1 MVIWRSGP
9 DGCFSRGSLAPQ
21 PGAARRQE
29 SDLAGGARV
38 LFLFYPQTLGT
49 SPWAGKSTPALNIGP
64 PSRIGRTETSK
75 FLSRLVDHIKS
86 TSESVLGQSVPTSG
100 EVRGFSA
107 DRETADDIIEWHN
120 FAIEVAKARSIV
132 EDYLKKE
139 KSELRDTTKF
149 TYLRYCLTGNALNA
163 IDGLAVRAA
172 NYSAAIEILKSRFGR
187 RDLTIQT
194 HIRKLLDGT
203 PCNHALLKTSRKFY
217 DEVVLHIRSL
227 EVLGKNPSSPELTA
241 SEVLLE
247 IFKLK
252 VHLSTRKR
260 WEALILSEPSKASNL
275 EASLKKSPPRNGLLS
290 VAALHLETKS
300 FEGCMVIVMRRRM
313 SSTEST
319 QDRWKIA
326 TRESLCFRCLQRGH
340 KGNRCPE
347 TKRCDYPSC
356 RKTHHKLLY
365 SDKETHKFRT
375 DETLPLK
382 SSTEKDEGTA
392 RAILQS
398 DDGNQLFVTC
408 LFDSGCQG
416 SLIRLGES
424 HTVVQHHSKRNKDKW
439 PKAAEENG
447 NDGMCERI
455 EAGLTET
462 AGFCLTK
469 LSSNEPTVLSSLS
482 EKDVASECKARM
494 ALGIVWHNKEDV
506 ITFPVIRVA
515 RPDQQ
520 MTKRGMLSVI
530 MKIFDLLG
538 YLSPFL
544 VKAKVCY
551 KYCGIKELIGIHL
564 PQNMLKDWQDWI
576 AEIPSISEIRLRRC
590 LLPVGTD

>member
-1 MVIWRSGP
+1 MVFVGICNRKTWRNTNTLIKAGT
-9 DGCFSRGSLAPQ
+9 AQ
-21 PGAARRQE
+21 PKIE
-29 SDLAGGARV
+29 LS
-38 LFLFYPQTLGT
+38 
-49 SPWAGKSTPALNIGP
+49 GKSTPALNIGP

-75 FLSRLVDHIKS
+75 YLSRLYCHRQGQSTKLDDYQNKIATLRTRLFSYMKELERAHNELR

-139 KSELRDTTKF
+139 KVGDDRRDLKQNREALKLRDTTKF

-227 EVLGKNPSSPELTA
+227 EVLGKNQRTRVDCIRSPIKDIQVESA
-241 SEVLLE
+241 LE
-247 IFKLK
+247 HKEEMGSPYPFRTFESIKLGSFLVIF
-252 VHLSTRKR
+252 TRWNKG
-260 WEALILSEPSKASNL
+260 E
-275 EASLKKSPPRNGLLS
+275 S
-290 VAALHLETKS
+290 VKTKS

-313 SSTEST
+313 SSKST

-382 SSTEKDEGTA
+382 SSTEKDEGVLSNRTLLGRTSSEKENLLQTA

-439 PKAAEENG
+439 PKAAEEVLKNVHV
-447 NDGMCERI
+447 DDLLFSLDDR
-455 EAGLTET
+455 TET
-462 AGFCLTK
+462 M
-469 LSSNEPTVLSSLS
+469 
-482 EKDVASECKARM
+482 EC
-494 ALGIVWHNKEDV
+494 V
-506 ITFPVIRVA
+506 
-515 RPDQQ
+515 
-520 MTKRGMLSVI
+520 
-530 MKIFDLLG
+530 
-538 YLSPFL
+538 
-544 VKAKVCY
+544 
-551 KYCGIKELIGIHL
+551 KEL
-564 PQNMLKDWQDWI
+564 KQD
-576 AEIPSISEIRLRRC
+576 
-590 LLPVGTD
+590 